1 MRNLIDNAIRHSESN
16 VVVSVDAADDLKVR
30 VTDDGAGFPPEF
42 VDRAFDSFTRADAA
56 RTRDG
61 SGTGLGLA
69 IAHRFVTALGG
80 SIQAEPGPGGAVEF
94 NLPVNS

>member
-1 MRNLIDNAIRHSESN
+1 MSLHS
-16 VVVSVDAADDLKVR
+16 DDDLVVR
-30 VTDDGAGFPPEF
+30 VTDDGAGFPPDF

-69 IAHRFVTALGG
+69 IAHRFVIALGG
-80 SIQAEPGPGGAVEF
+80 SIHAEPGPGGAVEF
-94 NLPVNS
+94 SLPV

>member
-1 MRNLIDNAIRHSESN
+1 MQTAENLQ
-16 VVVSVDAADDLKVR
+16 VR
-30 VTDDGAGFPPEF
+30 VTDDGAGFPPDF
-42 VDRAFDSFTRADAA
+42 VAKAFDSFTRADAA

-80 SIQAEPGPGGAVEF
+80 TIRAEPGPGGVVEF
-94 NLPVNS
+94 SLPAKG